1 MNLNNK
7 KLAVS
12 LSIIAVA
19 VVVYQVFFNKPEPP
33 VNRQA
38 EIQQPLV
45 TTSNPSPSNPAPS
58 GNTGSTSPGLQPAN
72 NSGNTGQPIS
82 NNDSIVID
90 YNSPILLERITF
102 EMAEP
107 YPKTELPP
115 EYGKP
120 IFSGEGDNAETII
133 SSTPQYEK
141 ELEFKLNAIV
151 IDSTRSIAIINDK
164 ILKKGDFIMD
174 AEVISIEKNQVTLK
188 LDNEDIVLS
197 TINRVIKVKIIGGKG
212 EN

>member
-12 LSIIAVA
+12 LSIIAVL

-33 VNRQA
+33 PNRQA
-38 EIQQPLV
+38 GIQQPLV
-45 TTSNPSPSNPAPS
+45 TSSNPSPSNPAPS
-58 GNTGSTSPGLQPAN
+58 GNTGPTSPGLQPGLN
-72 NSGNTGQPIS
+72 NGSTGQPLS

-120 IFSGEGDNAETII
+120 IFSGEGDNSETII

-141 ELEFKLNAIV
+141 EVEFKLNAIV
-151 IDSTRSIAIINDK
+151 IDSSRSIAIINDK

-188 LDNEDIVLS
+188 LDNEEIVLS
-197 TINRVIKVKIIGGKG
+197 TINRIKKVKIIGGKG